1 LARFWRGTGV
11 ITTPNFAGE
20 TRLIAAAMLAM
31 PLIQKLA
38 QGLETRVENG
48 LAAFFAPT
56 PPAATGQN
64 VPSAAPASSAISA
77 QTTASATSSAAATL
91 LNLQNDA
98 AQARHHHGAGRY
110 KAAASAASDL
120 ITQAGRGATTAASVT
135 A

>member
-1 LARFWRGTGV
+1 MPTAS
-11 ITTPNFAGE
+11 GE

-56 PPAATGQN
+56 LPAATGQN
-64 VPSAAPASSAISA
+64 VPSAARNSSAISA
-77 QTTASATSSAAATL
+77 QAAASSSSAAATL
-91 LNLQNDA
+91 LNLQNDLV
-98 AQARHHHGAGRY
+98 QAHHHHGAGRY
-110 KAAASAASDL
+110 KLAASAASDL
-120 ITQAGRGATTAASVT
+120 ISQAGRGATTTATAVT

>member
-11 ITTPNFAGE
+11 ITTPTFAGE

-56 PPAATGQN
+56 PPPATGQN
-64 VPSAAPASSAISA
+64 VPGAATSSSAISA
-77 QTTASATSSAAATL
+77 QAASSSASNSAAASL
-91 LNLQNDA
+91 LNLQNDLV
-98 AQARHHHGAGRY
+98 QAHHHHGAGRY
-110 KAAASAASDL
+110 KAAASTASDL
-120 ITQAGRGATTAASVT
+120 ITQAGRGAAATSVT